1 MTYAF
6 SSVSSLSLI
15 LSVSPTWARKLV
27 LFVFTVLLY
36 FYYFLLFIVLLYFL
50 KNKLLVYAVI
60 FNTSFHI
67 FNLQTI
73 SPFCVFSFPF
83 LDSDP

>member
-1 MTYAF
+1 MTHAF

-50 KNKLLVYAVI
+50 KNNFKLLVYAVI

-67 FNLQTI
+67 FNLLL
-73 SPFCVFSFPF
+73 CVILFATKIKV
-83 LDSDP
+83 